1 MKNAHRRI
9 THRRV
14 HVEEKAS
21 ATTATPAEEDAL
33 PINDY
38 ESEIVENIRNHQVL
52 IITGETGS
60 GKSTQLPQILWR
72 NKYTRS
78 LLFTASLL
86 KEGAVAVS
94 QPRRV
99 AAINLAR
106 RVSEELSCAFGE
118 DVGYTI
124 R

>member
-1 MKNAHRRI
+1 M
-9 THRRV
+9 

-21 ATTATPAEEDAL
+21 ATGAITTEEDAL

-72 NKYTRS
+72 NKYAFS
-78 LLFTASLL
+78 LLLTASLL

-106 RVSEELSCAFGE
+106 RVSEELNCAFGE
-118 DVGYTI
+118 EVGYTI

>member
-21 ATTATPAEEDAL
+21 ATGAITTEEDAL

-72 NKYTRS
+72 NKYAFS
-78 LLFTASLL
+78 LLLTASLL

-118 DVGYTI
+118 EVGYTI

>member
-21 ATTATPAEEDAL
+21 ATGVIMTEEDAL

-72 NKYTRS
+72 NKYAFS
-78 LLFTASLL
+78 LLLTASLL

-118 DVGYTI
+118 EVGYTI

>member
-33 PINDY
+33 PINDHQRPTA
-38 ESEIVENIRNHQVL
+38 EPIRTHPVL

-106 RVSEELSCAFGE
+106 RVSEELNCAFGE
-118 DVGYTI
+118 EVGYTI

>member
-1 MKNAHRRI
+1 MN
-9 THRRV
+9 T
-14 HVEEKAS
+14 
-21 ATTATPAEEDAL
+21 
-33 PINDY
+33 
-38 ESEIVENIRNHQVL
+38 HQVV

-72 NKYTRS
+72 NGFLPFETIMCS
-78 LLFTASLL
+78 FL
-86 KEGAVAVS
+86 KKGAVAIS

-106 RVSEELSCAFGE
+106 RVSEEMKSTVGE
-118 DVGYTI
+118 TVGYTI

>member
-1 MKNAHRRI
+1 MKNAHWRI

-14 HVEEKAS
+14 HIEEKDS
-21 ATTATPAEEDAL
+21 AATAMTAEEDAL

-72 NKYTRS
+72 NKYARS
-78 LLFTASLL
+78 LLLISSLL

-106 RVSEELSCAFGE
+106 RVSEELNCTFGE
-118 DVGYTI
+118 EVGYTI

>member
-21 ATTATPAEEDAL
+21 ATGATPAEEDAL

-72 NKYTRS
+72 NKYAFS

-106 RVSEELSCAFGE
+106 RVSEELNCAFGE
-118 DVGYTI
+118 EVGYTI